1 MVIILV
7 VSLAIAAT
15 IGKIVSKTREEET
28 FVPATTVAAVE
39 APEEEISKAEVS
51 TVVVM
56 AVAEDNHNKDAVDA
70 DHTKARAKV
79 TTRTTMEANNTITR
93 MATRIAIQ
101 TAVQNQSGVAM
112 EITLTPGNRT
122 PYRMMDII
130 PIDPKRPGS
139 IGGETTP

>member
-15 IGKIVSKTREEET
+15 IGKIVSKTRAEET

-70 DHTKARAKV
+70 DHTRAKV
-79 TTRTTMEANNTITR
+79 TTRTTIEDNNTITR

-112 EITLTPGNRT
+112 EMTLTPGNRT